1 MWEEEEEDKW
11 EEEAD
16 PVWRLGLESLLT
28 IQEQQGVRRLDEV
41 VQVQAG
47 GSPSDS
53 SDEVVWSPGL
63 EVRLGACLEE
73 EVGSQAVP
81 GKLLAPKPIETPAK
95 EAPSHNGAA
104 RGGRRPSWRAT
115 LQPMDLNPEGAAR
128 EARRPSWAA
137 TMQST
142 TDSSPEGAS
151 QDGRRPSWAAMVQST
166 EHSPEGAARGSRRP
180 SWAAMMQPMD
190 SPTKGAARGSRR
202 PSWAVM
208 NLMLQSMEQDE
219 DYMLP
224 MPPIQTPKPPADA
237 QQQQLRGMVNSRSA
251 ASFFQE
257 YQLEY
262 PEEHASALLP
272 V

>member
-73 EVGSQAVP
+73 EVGPQAGP
-81 GKLLAPKPIETPAK
+81 RMRLAPKPIETPAK

-151 QDGRRPSWAAMVQST
+151 RD
-166 EHSPEGAARGSRRP
+166 SRRP

-190 SPTKGAARGSRR
+190 SPTKGAAARGSRR

-224 MPPIQTPKPPADA
+224 MPPVQQWEPPAAA
-237 QQQQLRGMVNSRSA
+237 QQPQGRGMVTSRSA

-257 YQLEY
+257 YQLGTE
-262 PEEHASALLP
+262 LP
-272 V
+272 